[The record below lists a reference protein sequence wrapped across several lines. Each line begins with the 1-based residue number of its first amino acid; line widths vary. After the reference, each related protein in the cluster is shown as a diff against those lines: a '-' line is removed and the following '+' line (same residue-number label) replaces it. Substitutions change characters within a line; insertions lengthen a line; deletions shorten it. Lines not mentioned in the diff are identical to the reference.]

1 MYYLIGRAFQ
11 NQSII
16 LRAFPGPGA
25 LSSCRGAVAVCA
37 NNNNVFSVSANSAQ
51 ISRDFH
57 KWTKPATGEA
67 QLLSKTS
74 SMQVQKRSSSD
85 NHVTLWT
92 AERILSGALVPLVP
106 LAFVMPSA
114 GLEYLI
120 AFGLTLH
127 SHWGIEAI
135 VFDYVRP
142 SVFGPVIPKLAMAA
156 VYGLSAMTLG
166 GLIYFIYSDVG
177 LVQVIKMLW
186 KL

>member
-1 MYYLIGRAFQ
+1 
-11 NQSII
+11 
-16 LRAFPGPGA
+16 LRAFPGA

-37 NNNNVFSVSANSAQ
+37 NNNNVFSISPNSTQ
-51 ISRDFH
+51 IRRDFH
-57 KWTKPATGEA
+57 KWRKPAGEG
-67 QLLSKTS
+67 QLLSKAS
-74 SMQVQKRSSSD
+74 SMLVQKRMSSD

-106 LAFVMPSA
+106 LAFVVPSA